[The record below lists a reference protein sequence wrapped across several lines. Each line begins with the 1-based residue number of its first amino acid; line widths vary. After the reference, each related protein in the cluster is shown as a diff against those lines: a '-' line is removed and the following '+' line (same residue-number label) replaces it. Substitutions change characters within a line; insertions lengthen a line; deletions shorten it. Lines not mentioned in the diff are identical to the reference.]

1 MYDHL
6 VRLIYSQGGI
16 FLFFCTK
23 EGKQPKGF
31 HLAWFLPFSFSFG
44 LFRWLHTAVALFE
57 CHKARG
63 VDASGVEHTGD
74 DKVGNG
80 SWSGQCLFGFLFFP
94 LGLFFSFSILQTT
107 QLTGSSRDWA
117 LL

>member
-1 MYDHL
+1 MIISFSSSTL
-6 VRLIYSQGGI
+6 RVE
-16 FLFFCTK
+16 FLFFTK
-23 EGKQPKGF
+23 EGKPPKGF
-31 HLAWFLPFSFSFG
+31 HLAWFLPFSFSFS

-63 VDASGVEHTGD
+63 VDVSGVEHTGD

-80 SWSGQCLFGFLFFP
+80 SWFGQCLLGFFFT
-94 LGLFFSFSILQTT
+94 LQFFLLSILQTT
-107 QLTGSSRDWA
+107 QLTGSGRDWA

>member
-16 FLFFCTK
+16 FVFTK

-63 VDASGVEHTGD
+63 VDVSGVEHTGD
-74 DKVGNG
+74 DTVGNG
-80 SWSGQCLFGFLFFP
+80 SWFGQCL
-94 LGLFFSFSILQTT
+94 LGFFSFFNFPSFNLANNPTYRQ
-107 QLTGSSRDWA
+107 R
-117 LL
+117 